1 MNHNLGFDVPYRYGS
16 GIRIYRPENTSV
28 KIIGAKNKSAALICL
43 PRMFLH
49 VLLLEH
55 AMPITLN
62 FPVRRLSQREFAE
75 IAFEVMRHIFA
86 MHSELGR
93 FFDEKIYKRELAH
106 RSPNVRLEAPVDI
119 TFDSFQKRCFLD
131 VLVGEGGLFEFKA
144 AESLSG
150 RHRAQL
156 MQYLMLCGLA
166 HGKLINVRP
175 RVVQHEFVNT
185 HWQHADRVQFKVDTA
200 RLNAAVAGVVR
211 LCDVLTALLRDLGT
225 GLEVALYEEAV
236 AHFFGGPD
244 EVEADVAVAID
255 GRRIGYQRFR
265 LIAPGVALKIT
276 GFDRALEPFE
286 IHARRLLAH
295 VDLRA
300 IAWVNVSMKKITFT
314 TLER

>member
-1 MNHNLGFDVPYRYGS
+1 MLH
-16 GIRIYRPENTSV
+16 PEN
-28 KIIGAKNKSAALICL
+28 
-43 PRMFLH
+43 
-49 VLLLEH
+49 

-62 FPVRRLSQREFAE
+62 FPVRRLSQPEFAE
-75 IAFEVMRHIFA
+75 IAFEVMRHVFA
-86 MHSELGR
+86 IHADLGR

-106 RSPNVRLEAPVDI
+106 RLPNVRLEAPVDI
-119 TFDSFQKRCFLD
+119 AFESFQKRCFLD
-131 VLVGEGGLFEFKA
+131 VLVGEGGLFEFKS

-156 MQYLMLCGLA
+156 MQYLLLSGLA

-185 HWQHADRVQFKVDTA
+185 HWQHADRVQFEVDIA

-211 LCDVLTALLRDLGT
+211 LRDVLTALLRDLGT

-236 AHFFGGPD
+236 AHFFAGSD
-244 EVEADVAVAID
+244 QVEADIAVEMD
-255 GRRIGYQRFR
+255 GRRLGHQRFR
-265 LIAPGVALKIT
+265 LIASGVALKIT
-276 GFDRALEPFE
+276 GFDGALDAFE

-300 IAWVNVSMKKITFT
+300 IAWVNVSMKKVTFT